1 MLPTSTHP
9 NILQGDISMT
19 TYCTYLT
26 VYSGNKLPPFY
37 IGSSSIDRVNKGY
50 RGSVLSKMYKET
62 WKNELLTNPHLFK
75 TRVLTTHNG
84 RKEATIREKS
94 LQKSLSVVKNP
105 LYINRAYAQIEGSH
119 GNPSGPTCYGRVGA
133 KHPMYGKRPH
143 NFGKKTSDAIKKRIS
158 QNHHDVSGS
167 NNPRALTHTLTSP
180 EGINYTICGKLEHFC
195 KEHYLGIALLKKH
208 QGSFVPKLSKS
219 ATHQMS
225 KNTVGWRLI
234 TSYL

>member
-1 MLPTSTHP
+1 
-9 NILQGDISMT
+9 MT

-26 VYSGNKLPPFY
+26 IYSGNKLPPFY
-37 IGSSSIDRVNKGY
+37 IGSSSIARINKGY
-50 RGSVLSKMYKET
+50 RGSVLSKVYKET

-75 TRVLTTHNG
+75 TKVLTTHND

-105 LYINRAYAQIEGSH
+105 LYINRSYAQIEGSH
-119 GNPSGPTCYGRVGA
+119 GTPNGPTCYGRVGSN
-133 KHPMYGKRPH
+133 HPMYGKHPH
-143 NFGKKTSDAIKKRIS
+143 NYGKKSSDIVRKKIS
-158 QNHHDVSGS
+158 ENHHDVSGA
-167 NNPRALTHTLTSP
+167 NNPKALTHILTSP
-180 EGINYTICGKLEHFC
+180 EGIDYTVCGELDQFC

-208 QGSFVPKLSKS
+208 RGSFVPQLSKN